1 MLRRL
6 MERLRGFIKPNC
18 SQSGSGCGDP
28 QIRTKSLKN
37 FDFVRNLMQNK
48 KIMSNLVN
56 RDQKRRKLYKK
67 FESKRVLFKSIIQDL
82 SLPKQFRL
90 ETMIKTS
97 SLPRNSSKSRI
108 RNRCID
114 TGRGKAIYSKFKLSR
129 ISFRELATKG
139 LLPGVLK
146 ASW

>member
-1 MLRRL
+1 M
-6 MERLRGFIKPNC
+6 K
-18 SQSGSGCGDP
+18 
-28 QIRTKSLKN
+28 
-37 FDFVRNLMQNK
+37 NK

-56 RDQKRRKLYKK
+56 RDQKRRKLYNK

-90 ETMIKTS
+90 ETMIITS
-97 SLPRNSSKSRI
+97 CLPRNSSKSRI